1 MQVKNPE
8 IHIFNKTLVH
18 SIICS
23 KCDSQEEKLFKEEE
37 AIEILKILGIIDNI
51 EEYQMNTWLLKNGP
65 RTFHYQIIS
74 LKK

>member
-18 SIICS
+18 SIICN

-51 EEYQMNTWLLKNGP
+51 EEYQMNT
-65 RTFHYQIIS
+65 
-74 LKK
+74 